1 MNKKTIAVSLLAT
14 LILVGAQATYAKDDK
29 DSKENKNNA
38 SVKNQKSLIAPVPS
52 GASMEIGQNG
62 RVSVSEARVSSVSG
76 SVITATTT
84 WGGFTLFWIINT
96 DGNTNFNA
104 RYGGNLNISDISVGD
119 RITFRGAVTGGGPT
133 VLASVVTDLSNQ
145 RRNAT
150 FLGEVTS
157 VNSSTRSFVMN
168 TRERGTQTI
177 FVSSSTKFL
186 GTLNNFSFVMV
197 GAKVQTSGLWNSE
210 QNTLQAA
217 HVLVLK
223 DKKNAERVFEG
234 KIKSISAST
243 TPATIMA
250 TIDGTD
256 RTITLATDTSILNYY
271 WQRVTLGAFKVGDT
285 IRVYGIG
292 QDFSI
297 GATVVRNVSLK

>member
-29 DSKENKNNA
+29 EKKNNQPN
-38 SVKNQKSLIAPVPS
+38 KIQKSLVLPIPS
-52 GASMEIGQNG
+52 GTSMEIGQNG
-62 RVSVSEARVSSVSG
+62 RVSVSGARVSSVSG

-84 WGGFTLFWIINT
+84 WEGFTLSWIINT

-104 RYGGNLNISDISVGD
+104 RYGGNQNISNISVGD
-119 RITFRGAVTGGGPT
+119 HVSFKGAITGAGPT
-133 VLASVVTDLSNQ
+133 VLASVVTDLLTQ

-157 VNSSTRSFVMN
+157 VNSSTMSFVMN
-168 TRERGTQTI
+168 TRERGTQTVL
-177 FVSSSTKFL
+177 VSSSTKFL
-186 GTLNNFSFVMV
+186 GTLNNFSFVTV
-197 GAKVQTSGLWNSE
+197 GAKAQTSGLWNTE

-217 HVLVLK
+217 HILVMK
-223 DKKNAERVFEG
+223 DKRNEERVFEG
-234 KIKSISAST
+234 KVKSVSAST
-243 TPATIMA
+243 TPATIVA

-271 WQRVTLGAFKVGDT
+271 WQRVTLGAFKVGDM